1 MKINKKL
8 LKIFAGITSLLVFIP
23 IITACS
29 QKSKLVV
36 GNFDSYMDPDVAN
49 EQAKRFRKNNLSYS
63 FYDNNE
69 ILSSLIKA
77 KISDVQVASAYE
89 VAKLAKNG
97 LIKKINWAKFNLKD
111 ENNQTIT
118 SIEGLKKIFTKQ
130 VWAISNAYSSY
141 LGDLDKD
148 GKNDQLLEYMI
159 PYFYQDLI
167 FAYRG
172 KKIPNLDDNKKDVY
186 WSDVFKELTRND
198 GTPNRFLYE
207 QKANLGFGVDKRTPI
222 TIAKNKTKIIA
233 IDDARTI
240 YDIAKIM
247 QLEGDNKNNII
258 KIINHEI
265 LGINNSISQILHILK
280 NPNIKED
287 IKEENIK
294 KLKRLQKQLEDR
306 QKELKT
312 NVFLPDSSSV
322 SYIEDKLNNIS
333 NMFKNLHPNS
343 MYLKANS
350 NDVLNDLAMAN
361 VAGAIA
367 YSGDIAFAANGG
379 EYTTEPDS
387 NYANMKPTSDNF
399 HVVRP
404 KDTMSV
410 LDGFT
415 ISNSINK
422 QNEQAA
428 YEYLN
433 ELCFAGLNEKNTDGE
448 SKILDYGLKIHR
460 NKTPKE
466 IADYENSLDDQ
477 NEVGDVL
484 EDSGYLYTPMRNFDY
499 VQYSPTLNTIAD
511 YVLDENNGFYG
522 KTGFESDLLRQ
533 KMVEIFEI
541 DTKYKTK
548 KERQRKHKYISLLN
562 EIINHI
568 YNTYQKDKKFIF
580 NPTLI
585 NDIYEQKPI
594 KNLIYE
600 CLNNLNIKI
609 ESHVFNNYLL
619 LKLEAIFNNI
629 NEEVEEHAALNATLR
644 KIFNVRLNINTLEFP
659 TNDLSISNLKL
670 AYLAFREKI

>member
-8 LKIFAGITSLLVFIP
+8 AKIFAGATSLLVFIP

-69 ILSSLIKA
+69 ILGSLIKS
-77 KISDVQVASAYE
+77 KILDVQVASAYE
-89 VAKLAKNG
+89 VAKLAKNK
-97 LIKKINWAKFNLKD
+97 LIKKINWSKFDLKD

-118 SIEGLKKIFTKQ
+118 SIDGLQKIFTKE

-141 LGDLDKD
+141 LGDIDND

-172 KKIPNLDDNKKDVY
+172 KKIPSLDDSKKDVY
-186 WSDVFKELTRND
+186 WSDIFKELTRKD

-207 QKANLGFGVDKRTPI
+207 QEADLGVGADEKTPI
-222 TIAKNKTKIIA
+222 SIGKNKTKIVA

-240 YDIAKIM
+240 YDLAKIM
-247 QLEGDNKNNII
+247 ELEGDNKNEVI
-258 KIINHEI
+258 KAINHEI
-265 LGINNSISQILHILK
+265 VGINNSINRILK
-280 NPNIKED
+280 ILNDPNIDQE
-287 IKEENIK
+287 IKEEDAK
-294 KLKRLQKQLEDR
+294 ELKRLQKQLADK

-322 SYIEDKLNNIS
+322 RYIENKLNNIS
-333 NMFKNLHPNS
+333 NMFKNTHPNS
-343 MYLKANS
+343 MHLKANS
-350 NDVLNDLAMAN
+350 NDVLNDLAMAS

-379 EYTTEPDS
+379 EYTTEADS
-387 NYANMKPTSDNF
+387 KYANMKPTSENF

-404 KDTMSV
+404 KNTMSV

-415 ISNSINK
+415 INSTITIE
-422 QNEQAA
+422 NEQAA
-428 YEYLN
+428 YEYLH
-433 ELCFAGLNEKNTDGE
+433 ELCFAGLNKKNSDGE
-448 SKILDYGLKIHR
+448 SKILDYGLNIHR
-460 NKTPKE
+460 NKTPKA
-466 IADYENSLDDQ
+466 IADYENSTEDQ
-477 NEVGDVL
+477 SEVGNVL

-499 VQYSPTLNTIAD
+499 VQYSPTIKPIAN
-511 YVLDENNGFYG
+511 YVLEPNEGLYG
-522 KTGFESDLLRQ
+522 KTGFEGDLLQ
-533 KMVEIFEI
+533 EKMIEIFEI
-541 DTKYKTK
+541 DPKYKTK
-548 KERQRKHKYISLLN
+548 KERQRKHKYIALLN
-562 EIINHI
+562 EIINYI
-568 YNTYQKDKKFIF
+568 YNTYQENNRFVFKDTI
-580 NPTLI
+580 I
-585 NDIYEQKPI
+585 NDLYQQKPI
-594 KNLIYE
+594 KDLIYE
-600 CLNNLNIKI
+600 YLKNLDLKVDQRNFV
-609 ESHVFNNYLL
+609 HYLL
-619 LKLEAIFNNI
+619 LKFEAIFANI
-629 NEEVEEHAALNATLR
+629 NEEVQERAALNQILR
-644 KIFNVRLNINTLEFP
+644 KIFDVQLNTDTLEFP